1 MKKTT
6 SICVITLI
14 ILILFPDTS
23 YSIQAHGGS
32 EGIVVHQLGH
42 IFFLFSLLAL
52 GYWLKSKWALKGK
65 SKLYL
70 RLSCLFLVLWN
81 FDVIFMHFLDEQ
93 TEIINVLRSGFE
105 ISIIS
110 TINSNSLEY
119 LYYFGKMD
127 HILCVPALFFLYKG
141 LKSIETEKEVK

>member
-1 MKKTT
+1 MKKTA
-6 SICVITLI
+6 SVFVITLI
-14 ILILFPDTS
+14 IILFPDTS

-81 FDVIFMHFLDEQ
+81 FDVIIMHFLDEQ
-93 TEIINVLRSGFE
+93 SGLINVSRNTFDIYIKS
-105 ISIIS
+105 S
-110 TINSNSLEY
+110 TNSHILEY

-141 LKSIETEKEVK
+141 LKSIETEKGD

>member
-1 MKKTT
+1 MRKT
-6 SICVITLI
+6 LALALN

-52 GYWLKSKWALKGK
+52 GYWLKSKWALEGK

-81 FDVIFMHFLDEQ
+81 FDVIIMHFLDEQ
-93 TEIINVLRSGFE
+93 SGLINVSRNAFDIYIKSPA
-105 ISIIS
+105 
-110 TINSNSLEY
+110 NSHILEY

-141 LKSIETEKEVK
+141 LKSIETEKGD

>member
-1 MKKTT
+1 MKKI
-6 SICVITLI
+6 SSVSVIVFL
-14 ILILFPDTS
+14 LFFPETS

-81 FDVIFMHFLDEQ
+81 LDVILMHFLDEQ
-93 TEIINVLRSGFE
+93 IEIINVSRTGFE
-105 ISIIS
+105 ISITS
-110 TINSNSLEY
+110 VMNSQLLEY

-127 HILCVPALFFLYKG
+127 HLLCVPALFFLYKG
-141 LKSIETEKEVK
+141 LRSIETEKQGHLK

>member
-1 MKKTT
+1 MKKTA
-6 SICVITLI
+6 SVFITALI
-14 ILILFPDTS
+14 IILFPDTS

-81 FDVIFMHFLDEQ
+81 FDVIIMHFLDEQ
-93 TEIINVLRSGFE
+93 SGLINVSRNAFDICIRSAA
-105 ISIIS
+105 
-110 TINSNSLEY
+110 NSHILEY

-141 LKSIETEKEVK
+141 LKSIETEKGD